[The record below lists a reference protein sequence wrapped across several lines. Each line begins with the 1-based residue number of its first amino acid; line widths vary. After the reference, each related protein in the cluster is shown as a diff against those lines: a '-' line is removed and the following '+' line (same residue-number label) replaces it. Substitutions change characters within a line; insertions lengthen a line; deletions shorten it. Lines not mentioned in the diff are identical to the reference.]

1 MAARTSFLTRLQ
13 AKPVTP
19 ERMGQVHARA
29 GASQHIRCPVP
40 GPVHGVGVRLVLQSD
55 IGSSQGGPRTPA
67 GTTLPATE
75 GADDGY
81 RWWDDMHR
89 LKGFWLGVV
98 TFWLGFGVIYVIFR
112 GVVDSKIVNVT
123 IGDIIKLVVLVALW
137 PLEVLGLTHFRS

>member
-1 MAARTSFLTRLQ
+1 
-13 AKPVTP
+13 
-19 ERMGQVHARA
+19 
-29 GASQHIRCPVP
+29 
-40 GPVHGVGVRLVLQSD
+40 
-55 IGSSQGGPRTPA
+55 
-67 GTTLPATE
+67 
-75 GADDGY
+75 
-81 RWWDDMHR
+81 MHR